1 MVVKMKP
8 ESVPRIDLAP
18 GYSISRVLLG
28 FWQFSG
34 GHGAVDEAGAH
45 RTLQTMLE
53 AGFTTFDCADIY
65 TGVEELLG
73 RFLEQRGALFRRGRP
88 PGVQV
93 HTKYVPDLEALP
105 SLTHAY
111 TDRVIERSLR
121 RLKIERLDLVQ
132 FHWWDFDIPGYV
144 EAAGRLVELQRAGK
158 IRHIGVTNFD
168 AVHLQELMD
177 AGIPVISDQVQYS
190 VLDRRPEKCLVP
202 LALARGIGL
211 LSYGTLAGGFIS
223 DRYLGRPAPRGALQ
237 NRSLI
242 KYRLI
247 IREFGG
253 WDRFQRLL
261 RTLKDIAGLY
271 GVGIAEVAIR
281 YVLQRPSVAGVIIGV
296 RNDRHRDGL
305 IRLSGFE
312 LLHEDIQRIEA
323 ALSHAAGP
331 AGPVFGLERD
341 RTGEHGRIMKY
352 NLNRIP
358 FP

>member
-1 MVVKMKP
+1 MAP
-8 ESVPRIDLAP
+8 ESVSRTELAP

-28 FWQFSG
+28 FWQLSG
-34 GHGAVDEAGAH
+34 GHGPVAEADAH
-45 RTLQTMLE
+45 RTIQTLLE

-73 RFLEQRGALFRRGRP
+73 RFLEHRRALIRCGGLP
-88 PGVQV
+88 AVQI
-93 HTKYVPDLEALP
+93 HTKYVPDLDALP
-105 SLTHAY
+105 SLTHDY

-121 RLKIERLDLVQ
+121 RLKIDRLDLVQ

-144 EAAGRLVELQRAGK
+144 EAAARLADLQRAGK

-168 AVHLQELMD
+168 AVHLHELLD
-177 AGIPVISDQVQYS
+177 AGIPVIADQVQYS
-190 VLDRRPEKCLVP
+190 VLDRRPEKSLVP
-202 LALARGIGL
+202 LALDRDIGL

-223 DRYLGRPAPRGALQ
+223 ERYLGRPEPETASE

-253 WDRFQRLL
+253 WDLFQLLL
-261 RTLKDIAGLY
+261 RALKDIAERY
-271 GVGIAEVAIR
+271 GVGMAEVAIR
-281 YVLQRPSVAGVIIGV
+281 YILQKPAVAGVIIGI

-305 IRLSGFE
+305 IRLGGFE
-312 LLHEDIQRIEA
+312 LQHEDIRQIEA
-323 ALSHAAGP
+323 VLSQAQGP
-331 AGPVFGLERD
+331 AGPVFGLERN
-341 RTGEHGRIMKY
+341 RNGEHGRIMKY
-352 NLNRIP
+352 NLNLIP